1 MLHSELT
8 GLQFYNQKKNE
19 QGENFFVF
27 DIVLLSSTPSPG
39 WAGEFSCPY
48 IVKLGPQ
55 IMDQILFMCA
65 ESMS

>member
-19 QGENFFVF
+19 QGEKNFFVF

-39 WAGEFSCPY
+39 
-48 IVKLGPQ
+48 
-55 IMDQILFMCA
+55 
-65 ESMS
+65 